1 MALWACVASTFRLQ
15 SFQVYTLKECSPLQ
29 GKLSVVGFHALQNSL
44 KQRYPICFQSCRLT
58 SSTDKDTGNV
68 KTTPVLKNSLFRQN
82 FIPKQQQPLNIK
94 AQLRV
99 LRIDR
104 VPLSANHSDI
114 QLLCSLVEPHKPK
127 WLCRLMLDRVIP
139 YATWCVVFDTEEA
152 TLEAEKVIS
161 TQSIA
166 GSALHCFRI
175 STAAV
180 EKAVASTAF
189 SMEERPRVVI
199 LSNLPHPLSEY
210 HILQLFRDYQ
220 VERLIPSRVPSM
232 VYLVFASFDE
242 ACRACREKQNE
253 YLGWKKIRLTPV
265 V

>member
-1 MALWACVASTFRLQ
+1 MAFRTCTLRCKDSLLHMVEASTQLQEKLSVSGFLVLQ
-15 SFQVYTLKECSPLQ
+15 SFSKQHLPMYTP
-29 GKLSVVGFHALQNSL
+29 
-44 KQRYPICFQSCRLT
+44 SCRL
-58 SSTDKDTGNV
+58 SSSSNGKESQV
-68 KTTPVLKNSLFRQN
+68 KTTPILKNSLFRQN
-82 FIPKQQQPLNIK
+82 FIPKEQQQLNTK

-99 LRIDR
+99 LRMDR

-114 QLLCSLVEPHKPK
+114 ELLCTLVEPHKPQ
-127 WLCRLMLDRVIP
+127 WLCRLMLDRVSP
-139 YATWCVVFDTEEA
+139 YATWCVVFETEEA
-152 TLEAEKVIS
+152 ALEAEKVIS

-199 LSNLPHPLSEY
+199 LSNLPYPLSEY

-220 VERLIPSRVPSM
+220 VERLISSRVPSM
-232 VYLVFASFDE
+232 AYLVFASFDE